1 MMNIILLSG
10 GSGKRLWPL
19 SNDVRSKQFIKIF
32 KKPEAV
38 QQCNAGE
45 GNSSCIREQD
55 PDAYVE
61 NIYESMLQRVFR
73 QIRTV
78 DPEVS
83 VTIATA
89 RSQVSAIRNQIGEE
103 VGISV
108 EPCRRDTFP
117 AIVLAASYL
126 HDIKGVPE
134 EESVVV
140 CPVDPYV
147 DDAYFTALQQL
158 WELAQKGTANLV
170 LMGIRPTYPSEKYGY
185 IIPDTA
191 DNVSKVSTFKEKPDA
206 VTAQT
211 YIDQGG
217 LWNGGV
223 FAFKLSY
230 VLERAHQLIDFTD
243 YADLYS
249 KYDTLSKISFDY
261 AVAEHEPDI
270 AVMRFDGE
278 WKDLGTWNTLTE
290 AMEEN
295 VIGDVRL
302 NETCRNVHAINEL
315 GIPVLGMGLKDVV
328 ISASPEGILVSD
340 KEQSSYIKP
349 FVDAINRQVMFAEK
363 SWGSFRILDVE
374 ETSLTIKVTLNPG
387 HRMNYHSHDR
397 RNEVWTVISGQG
409 RTIVDG
415 MEQPVKAGD
424 VITMEAGCRHTV
436 IADTVLK
443 LIEVQLGSH
452 ISVSDKHKY
461 ELEL

>member
-1 MMNIILLSG
+1 MHIILLSG

-19 SNDVRSKQFIKIF
+19 SNEVRSKQFIKIF
-32 KKPEAV
+32 KKTG
-38 QQCNAGE
+38 AGVSGE
-45 GNSSCIREQD
+45 DS
-55 PDAYVE
+55 
-61 NIYESMLQRVFR
+61 YESMLQRVYR

-78 DPEVS
+78 DKEAT
-83 VTIATA
+83 VTVATA
-89 RSQVSAIRNQIGEE
+89 KSQVSSIRSQLGDE

-117 AIVLAASYL
+117 AIALATAYL
-126 HDIKGVPE
+126 HDVKGIAKDE
-134 EESVVV
+134 AVVV

-147 DDAYFTALQQL
+147 TEDYFTGLKRL
-158 WELAQKGTANLV
+158 WELAQTGTANLV
-170 LMGIRPTYPSEKYGY
+170 LMGIRPTYPREKYGY
-185 IIPDTA
+185 IIPVTQES
-191 DNVSKVSTFKEKPDA
+191 VSKVSTFKEKPA
-206 VTAQT
+206 AAAAQV
-211 YIDQGG
+211 YIEQGG

-223 FAFKLSY
+223 FAYKLSY

-243 YADLYS
+243 YADLFS
-249 KYDTLSKISFDY
+249 KYDTLEKISFDY

-270 AVMRFDGE
+270 AVMRFNGE

-290 AMEEN
+290 AMEES

-315 GIPVLGMGLKDVV
+315 GIPVLAMGLRDVV
-328 ISASPEGILVSD
+328 ISAGILVSD

-349 FVDAINRQVMFAEK
+349 FVDEINGRAMFGEK

-387 HRMNYHSHDR
+387 HRMNYHSHDQ

-436 IADTVLK
+436 IADTMLQ
-443 LIEVQLGSH
+443 LIEVQLGNH

-461 ELEL
+461 ELRL

>member
-1 MMNIILLSG
+1 MNIILLSG
-10 GSGKRLWPL
+10 GSGRRLWPL

-32 KKPEAV
+32 KKPGSGAS
-38 QQCNAGE
+38 GE
-45 GNSSCIREQD
+45 ES
-55 PDAYVE
+55 
-61 NIYESMLQRVFR
+61 YESMLQRVFR
-73 QIRTV
+73 QIRSA
-78 DPEVS
+78 DPKAS
-83 VTIATA
+83 VTIAAA
-89 RSQVSAIRNQIGEE
+89 RSQVSAIRNQVGEE
-103 VGISV
+103 AGISV

-117 AIVLAASYL
+117 AIALTASYL

-134 EESVVV
+134 DEAVVV

-147 DDAYFTALQQL
+147 DDSYFAALHQL

-185 IIPDTA
+185 IIPVSSDT
-191 DNVSKVSTFKEKPDA
+191 VSGVSSFKEKPDA
-206 VTAQT
+206 ATAQT

-243 YADLYS
+243 YADLFS
-249 KYDTLSKISFDY
+249 KYDTLDKISFDY

-270 AVMRFDGE
+270 AVLRFNGE

-290 AMEEN
+290 AMEED
-295 VIGDVRL
+295 VIGDVRR
-302 NETCRNVHAINEL
+302 NETCQNVHAINEL
-315 GIPVLGMGLKDVV
+315 GIPVLAMGLKDVV

-349 FVDAINRQVMFAEK
+349 FVDAINGRTMFAEK

-397 RNEVWTVISGQG
+397 RDEVWTVISGQG

-415 MEQPVKAGD
+415 MEQSVKPGD
-424 VITMEAGCRHTV
+424 VIIMEAGCRHTV
-436 IADTVLK
+436 IADTVLQ
-443 LIEVQLGSH
+443 LIEVQLGNH

-461 ELEL
+461 ELDL

>member
-1 MMNIILLSG
+1 MHIILLSG

-19 SNDVRSKQFIKIF
+19 SNEVRSKQFIKIF
-32 KKPEAV
+32 KKTG
-38 QQCNAGE
+38 AGVSGE
-45 GNSSCIREQD
+45 DS
-55 PDAYVE
+55 
-61 NIYESMLQRVFR
+61 YESMLQRVYR

-78 DPEVS
+78 DKEAT
-83 VTIATA
+83 VTVATA
-89 RSQVSAIRNQIGEE
+89 KSQVSSIRSQLGND

-117 AIVLAASYL
+117 AIVLATAYL
-126 HDIKGVPE
+126 HDVKGIAKDE
-134 EESVVV
+134 AVVV

-147 DDAYFTALQQL
+147 TEDYFTGLKRL
-158 WELAQKGTANLV
+158 WELAQTGIANLV
-170 LMGIRPTYPSEKYGY
+170 LMGIQPTYPSEKYGY
-185 IIPDTA
+185 IIPVTQDS
-191 DNVSKVSTFKEKPDA
+191 VSKVSTFKEKPDA
-206 VTAQT
+206 AAAQV
-211 YIDQGG
+211 YIEQGG

-223 FAFKLSY
+223 FAYKLSY
-230 VLERAHQLIDFTD
+230 VLERAHQLIGFTD
-243 YADLYS
+243 YADLFS
-249 KYDTLSKISFDY
+249 KYDTLEKISFDY

-270 AVMRFDGE
+270 AVMRFNGE

-290 AMEEN
+290 AMEES

-315 GIPVLGMGLKDVV
+315 GIPVLAMGLRDVV

-349 FVDAINRQVMFAEK
+349 FVDEINGRAMFGEK

-374 ETSLTIKVTLNPG
+374 ENSLTIKVTLNPG

-436 IADTVLK
+436 IADTMLQ
-443 LIEVQLGSH
+443 LIEVQLGNH

-461 ELEL
+461 ELRL